1 MLEERVLKQLGLTSL
16 TVHDLEAGQA
26 KYAELEKEIQGL
38 KAELANFDAERN
50 ELQERRKQE
59 VEKLGEEKK
68 RQDDKVRQAREELEK
83 AVEYEEI
90 VQKNLE
96 FALEEARY
104 GTGYTS
110 EAGKRSLAFL
120 KQQAADA
127 AAAKEAAAANLQATK
142 REYAEVT
149 KEINK
154 IDQEY
159 NRINKQF
166 FKVDKQLNQL
176 SYLSSQLFWE
186 LDRLERNKEY
196 FLNREK

>member
-110 EAGKRSLAFL
+110 ETGKRSLAFL

-127 AAAKEAAAANLQATK
+127 AAAKEAAAASLQATK